1 MDGALTKS
9 GTLPDTP
16 YPCVFPPPLSLSIPL
31 GNYSANSANLREMQ
45 IEGGRVKG
53 PAQCYTLGG
62 VTEPGAEA

>member
-1 MDGALTKS
+1 MGHSLSQA
-9 GTLPDTP
+9 PCQTP
-16 YPCVFPPPLSLSIPL
+16 PIRVCSPPPLSLSIPL